1 MKRYVAES
9 FSRLFAGCNF
19 FFLFRNSLYREQ
31 FFQSR
36 DDFEKTWNYREK
48 FISKSAVLFDWKRV
62 LSYQILLRE
71 KEREDERERETRR
84 ERKSRWGLLQFL
96 PRRSIVSR
104 RSTTENTF
112 SIIQPGSGKRYSFP
126 PPVIPLHNHYYP
138 MIAQTQISGNR
149 WG

>member
-19 FFLFRNSLYREQ
+19 FFLSLGNSLYREQ

-48 FISKSAVLFDWKRV
+48 FISKSTVLFDWKRV

-71 KEREDERERETRR
+71 KEKQNEKRGAR
-84 ERKSRWGLLQFL
+84 
-96 PRRSIVSR
+96 
-104 RSTTENTF
+104 
-112 SIIQPGSGKRYSFP
+112 GKVDGDCYNSYLVVQSFP
-126 PPVIPLHNHYYP
+126 EDPQRKTLFRLSSPEVVNDILSRPPSFRCTIIIIP
-138 MIAQTQISGNR
+138 
-149 WG
+149 

>member
-19 FFLFRNSLYREQ
+19 FFLSLGNSLYREQ

-71 KEREDERERETRR
+71 KEREDRTRNEAREEKSMGIVTILTSSFNRFPKIHNGKHFFDYPA
-84 ERKSRWGLLQFL
+84 RKW
-96 PRRSIVSR
+96 
-104 RSTTENTF
+104 
-112 SIIQPGSGKRYSFP
+112 
-126 PPVIPLHNHYYP
+126 
-138 MIAQTQISGNR
+138 
-149 WG
+149 